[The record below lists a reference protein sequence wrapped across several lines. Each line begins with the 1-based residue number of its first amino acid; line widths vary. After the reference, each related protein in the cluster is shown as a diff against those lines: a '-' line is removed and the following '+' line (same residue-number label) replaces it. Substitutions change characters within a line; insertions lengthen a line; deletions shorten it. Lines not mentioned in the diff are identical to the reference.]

1 MSVAILGAAVHKVQ
15 KTLPL
20 IVIDEEELDP
30 GELLK

>member
-15 KTLPL
+15 KTIPL
-20 IVIDEEELDP
+20 IAMDEGELGP